1 MITIPINLI
10 KAAIPCAATKE
21 VRRVLNGALFEWTA
35 IGQTLRV
42 VSTDGS
48 IMSCFAV
55 HIPTC
60 AAPDMSVIIPIE
72 TLKAAAKV
80 KAPALELEEGA
91 AGAAGRL
98 GGLLFTPIDGRFPEY
113 RRVIPTALSGEAGS
127 YDAALLVRA
136 ADALRAYYGAKNGAY
151 TFTQNGAKDS
161 AVMHNG
167 TNDALV
173 VVMPWRSTKGCD
185 VNKAYCGFAA

>member
-10 KAAIPCAATKE
+10 KASIPCAASKD
-21 VRRVLNGALFEWTA
+21 VRKILNGALFEWTA
-35 IGQTLRV
+35 MGQMLRA

-48 IMSCFAV
+48 IMSCFSV

-60 AAPDMSVIIPIE
+60 SAPDMSVIIPIE

-80 KAPALELEEGA
+80 KAPALELEAGA

-98 GGLLFTPIDGRFPEY
+98 GNLLFTPIDGKFPEY
-113 RRVIPTALSGEAGS
+113 RRVIPAALSGDAGS

-136 ADALRAYYGAKNGAY
+136 ADALRAYYGAKSGAY
-151 TFTQNGAKDS
+151 TFTQNEANDS

-173 VVMPWRSTKGCD
+173 VVMPWRSIRGCD
-185 VNKAYCGFAA
+185 VNKPYCGFAA